1 MQQDILNFGQNKNTF
16 FSFLFFK
23 GTVMLK
29 GIKFCSRWLIAVHS
43 NEDDDEKNDAAHGS
57 TNGNTDQF
65 LWQTDKKQ
73 QRKIHY
79 VWNELLNVILP
90 FCV

>member
-1 MQQDILNFGQNKNTF
+1 
-16 FSFLFFK
+16 
-23 GTVMLK
+23 MLK

-43 NEDDDEKNDAAHGS
+43 NEDGDEKNDAAHGS